1 MTPIES
7 VREST
12 QIFKQDLNNV
22 PLIEIRVSAES
33 GAQKNKS
40 KSRFAN
46 FDKYKAWFKEFNL
59 FNRSKFNGSMS
70 VNVQT

>member
-33 GAQKNKS
+33 GA
-40 KSRFAN
+40 
-46 FDKYKAWFKEFNL
+46 
-59 FNRSKFNGSMS
+59 
-70 VNVQT
+70 